1 MPVPVKNRATLAQLM
16 LSYGITIC
24 VDEDVL
30 RAINEMTFGQLP
42 MVLDESVDVSLEYEE
57 NIMDAE
63 ISSLLE
69 FGEDM
74 VSSLLDMIVVVRVNI
89 INDVDDTGTPWEL
102 LNTILLADNPEK
114 ITLNS
119 TYFSV
124 FAIDKKRIVYISSSG
139 RRRIPYTDLAYMRD
153 ISEWVNARDIVSP
166 NYAYIYDESA
176 LNITEDVLKKRYRAS
191 IKGLSELLD
200 RPEHWVRIDTTIT
213 EKKDGILIR
222 DRLLDWIEPLE
233 FTKITVRRDV
243 DEPAIEAITGESK
256 VNKVYAL
263 RVFREIKPE
272 FKTYRELVE
281 RVQLPDSIVKSTLAL
296 FTRFNFLMYSF
307 KYTPPII

>member
-1 MPVPVKNRATLAQLM
+1 MPVSVKNRATIAQLM
-16 LSYGITIC
+16 LSYGITVC

-42 MVLDESVDVSLEYEE
+42 MVLDESVDVPLEYEE

-63 ISSLLE
+63 VASLLK
-69 FGEDM
+69 FGEDV
-74 VSSLLDMIVVVRVNI
+74 VSSLLDMIVVVRVNAV
-89 INDVDDTGTPWEL
+89 NGVEGTGTPWEL
-102 LNTILLADNPEK
+102 LNTILLADNPGK
-114 ITLNS
+114 VKLS
-119 TYFSV
+119 SSHFSI
-124 FAIDKKRIVYISSSG
+124 FAIDERRIVYTSSSG
-139 RRRIPYTDLAYMRD
+139 RRRIPYTDLTYMRD
-153 ISEWVNARDIVSP
+153 ISEWVNARDITSP

-176 LNITEDVLKKRYRAS
+176 LNITKDVLKKRHRAS
-191 IKGLSELLD
+191 IKGLSELLN
-200 RPEHWVRIDTTIT
+200 RPKHWVRIDTTIT

-222 DRLLDWIEPLE
+222 DRLLDWMEPLE
-233 FTKITVRRDV
+233 FTKITVRCDV

-263 RVFREIKPE
+263 RVFREIKPG

-296 FTRFNFLMYSF
+296 FTRFSFLMYSF

>member
-42 MVLDESVDVSLEYEE
+42 MVLDESVDVPLEYEE

-63 ISSLLE
+63 VVSLLE

-74 VSSLLDMIVVVRVNI
+74 VSSLLDMIVVVRVNAV
-89 INDVDDTGTPWEL
+89 NGTGTPWEL
-102 LNTILLADNPEK
+102 LNTILLADNPGKVE
-114 ITLNS
+114 LNGS
-119 TYFSV
+119 YFSI
-124 FAIDKKRIVYISSSG
+124 FAIDERRIVYISSSG
-139 RRRIPYTDLAYMRD
+139 RRRIPYTDLTYMRD
-153 ISEWVNARDIVSP
+153 ISKWVNARDITSP

-176 LNITEDVLKKRYRAS
+176 LNITKDVLKKRYRAS

-200 RPEHWVRIDTTIT
+200 RPKHWVRIDTTIT
-213 EKKDGILIR
+213 EKKDGILVR

-263 RVFREIKPE
+263 RVFREIKPG

-281 RVQLPDSIVKSTLAL
+281 RTQLPDSIVKSTLAL

>member
-42 MVLDESVDVSLEYEE
+42 MVLDESVDVPLEYEE
-57 NIMDAE
+57 NVMDAE
-63 ISSLLE
+63 VASLLE

-74 VSSLLDMIVVVRVNI
+74 VSSLLDMIVVIEVNA
-89 INDVDDTGTPWEL
+89 VDGSDTPLEL
-102 LNTILLADNPEK
+102 LNAILLADNPGK
-114 ITLNS
+114 VKLS
-119 TYFSV
+119 RSRPPV
-124 FAIDKKRIVYISSSG
+124 FAIDEKRIVYISSSG
-139 RRRIPYTDLAYMRD
+139 RRRIPYTDLIYMRD
-153 ISEWVNARDIVSP
+153 ISEWVSARNITSP
-166 NYAYIYDESA
+166 NYAYIYDEGA
-176 LNITEDVLKKRYRAS
+176 IKITKDVLKKRYRAS
-191 IKGLSELLD
+191 VKGLSELLD
-200 RPEHWVRIDTTIT
+200 RPKHWVRIDTTIT
-213 EKKDGILIR
+213 EKKDGMLIR
-222 DRLLDWIEPLE
+222 DRLLDWMEPLE

-243 DEPAIEAITGESK
+243 DEPAIEAITSESK

-263 RVFREIKPE
+263 RVFREIKPG

-281 RVQLPDSIVKSTLAL
+281 RAQLPDSIVKSTLAM

>member
-42 MVLDESVDVSLEYEE
+42 MILDESVNVPLEYEE
-57 NIMDAE
+57 NIIDAE
-63 ISSLLE
+63 LVSLLE

-74 VSSLLDMIVVVRVNI
+74 VSSLLDMIVVVRVNAV
-89 INDVDDTGTPWEL
+89 NGTGTPWEL
-102 LNTILLADNPEK
+102 LNTILLADNPGKVE
-114 ITLNS
+114 LNGS
-119 TYFSV
+119 YFSI
-124 FAIDKKRIVYISSSG
+124 FAIDERQIVYISSSG
-139 RRRIPYTDLAYMRD
+139 RRRIPYTDLTYMKD
-153 ISEWVNARDIVSP
+153 ISEWVNARNIMSP

-200 RPEHWVRIDTTIT
+200 RPKHWVRIDTTIT

-263 RVFREIKPE
+263 RVFREIKPG

-281 RVQLPDSIVKSTLAL
+281 RAQLPDSIVKSTLAL